1 MNCIS
6 ILLGVLSAPAAEP
19 EFFIKGNVEYQ
30 LYSETYSRE
39 FEFYVK
45 GDAWRVIIDRK
56 IPDSILPGPKT
67 LPNGKIMEIPLP
79 PGRKPGDKISESKS
93 QLTIMGGES
102 VAEHYQLE
110 THRSYYLGDPVV
122 ATPSP
127 TARPPKPPGW
137 DIVERVTLFSGPV
150 PTESQEK
157 VMPYLWL
164 AFGSRPYFE
173 SLKTNMLV
181 PFYNDWAGRWGR
193 KDYRQEATWRLA
205 DTVPRLP
212 LEVTYLNPG
221 AKWERTVVNNV
232 VTTNEV
238 LVPYA
243 PPYDKGFKN
252 GQYRVTAQTNIGDL
266 TLPLEFRFDEL
277 VPAGGGAVRAVRTV
291 SGKVHTL
298 YSYCPKKDLRLTF
311 APNSAVTDERIRTN
325 QIGDLAM
332 DTARPAG

>member
-1 MNCIS
+1 
-6 ILLGVLSAPAAEP
+6 
-19 EFFIKGNVEYQ
+19 
-30 LYSETYSRE
+30 
-39 FEFYVK
+39 
-45 GDAWRVIIDRK
+45 
-56 IPDSILPGPKT
+56 
-67 LPNGKIMEIPLP
+67 
-79 PGRKPGDKISESKS
+79 
-93 QLTIMGGES
+93 
-102 VAEHYQLE
+102 
-110 THRSYYLGDPVV
+110 
-122 ATPSP
+122 
-127 TARPPKPPGW
+127 
-137 DIVERVTLFSGPV
+137 
-150 PTESQEK
+150 
-157 VMPYLWL
+157 MPYLWL

-325 QIGDLAM
+325 PDRRFSDGYRASRWLTTNEAVALKAVQSAPRQPIGPPKPRPWWERVLAVV
-332 DTARPAG
+332 ALGVPLAVVWWRFYRRGAGASAPPAQ